1 MVSRRKKAKPAEE
14 APAAPRDENGEPMPV
29 HDSLGHAPAAAAG
42 ETGLDDL
49 VSTPDKMIKSL
60 TTALQEL
67 EDRHLRLAAEY
78 DNFRKRTVKERT
90 QQEARAQADLVK
102 KLLEPLDD
110 LSRVSD
116 LGSNDHD
123 AAAILEG
130 IRLVEAKLRRVLEQ
144 MGLRPIDAIGE
155 PFNPEMHEAMITVA
169 TDHPDENEIVS
180 QELTKGY
187 LYRETLL
194 RPALVEVKMFRPE
207 STSSDA
213 DSGERENGS

>member
-1 MVSRRKKAKPAEE
+1 
-14 APAAPRDENGEPMPV
+14 MPV